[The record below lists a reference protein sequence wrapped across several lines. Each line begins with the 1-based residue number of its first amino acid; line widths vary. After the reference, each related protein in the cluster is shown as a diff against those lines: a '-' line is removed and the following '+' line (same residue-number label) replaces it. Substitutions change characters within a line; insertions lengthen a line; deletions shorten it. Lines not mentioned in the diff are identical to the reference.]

1 MNPYTDHATLP
12 EEPKKRRRWTKPL
25 AYGGTALLGVLVG
38 AGAAGAGN
46 ADLAAEPAEPEV
58 VTETVTE
65 TVEVEVEVPV
75 LPDQCLAAFDE
86 ADQLLLLS
94 SDAMN
99 IMADGFGLAGQAIE
113 AAGAWDYE
121 TLYDIDAELQTVLSD
136 LEYTNTLIEQ
146 SDYGTNRDACLAA
159 AP

>member
-1 MNPYTDHATLP
+1 MNPYTDHVTLP

-46 ADLAAEPAEPEV
+46 TDLAAEPAEPETI
-58 VTETVTE
+58 TETVTE
-65 TVEVEVEVPV
+65 EVQVEVPV
-75 LPDQCLAAFDE
+75 LPDQCRTAFDE

-94 SDAMN
+94 SDAMI

-121 TLYDIDAELQTVLSD
+121 TLYDIDAELETILSD
-136 LEYTNTLIEQ
+136 LEYTNSLIEQ
-146 SDYGTNRDACLAA
+146 SDYATNRDACLAA

>member
-46 ADLAAEPAEPEV
+46 ADLAAEPAGSEV

-65 TVEVEVEVPV
+65 TVEVEVPV
-75 LPDQCLAAFDE
+75 LPDQCRAAFDE

-94 SDAMN
+94 SDAMI
-99 IMADGFGLAGQAIE
+99 IMADGFGLAGLAIE

-121 TLYDIDAELQTVLSD
+121 TLYDINAELETILSD

-146 SDYGTNRDACLAA
+146 SDYATNRDACLAA